1 MVKAMTCE
9 PGFAI
14 REHMSATSAFVLQRW
29 PRRTLN
35 SWIFLKWSVGSWLMA
50 IIGCWK
56 DERFFLLMC
65 SRDWRVW
72 EIAKIFEMNH
82 LTLVLFESTQLI
94 QLSNLVITWIF
105 VRAICTWQSG
115 VEQHQ
120 AIFGKISMNIRV
132 PKFWLVLQM
141 LDPNFPSWS
150 IIQQIQVFFTILNL
164 IHHFLDFTVTLSSQI
179 LKTSSR
185 AIVATL
191 ESPHSSGEIFFWKG
205 S

>member
-1 MVKAMTCE
+1 
-9 PGFAI
+9 
-14 REHMSATSAFVLQRW
+14 
-29 PRRTLN
+29 
-35 SWIFLKWSVGSWLMA
+35 
-50 IIGCWK
+50 
-56 DERFFLLMC
+56 
-65 SRDWRVW
+65 
-72 EIAKIFEMNH
+72 MNH

-132 PKFWLVLQM
+132 PKFWLVSQM

-191 ESPHSSGEIFFWKG
+191 ESPHSSGEIFF
-205 S
+205 